1 MSAPPF
7 QLLYTR
13 EAERVLDD
21 LRAKKQYEA
30 KLKKVRKALRLLQDA
45 GPRHPGLH
53 SHDYQSVPGPG
64 GATLWESYVENKTPS
79 AWRIWWIYGPDDAQ
93 ITIVTIGPHP

>member
-1 MSAPPF
+1 VNAPPS

-13 EAERVLDD
+13 EAERVLDN

-30 KLKKVRKALRLLQDA
+30 KLKKVRKALRLLQ
-45 GPRHPGLH
+45 HPGLH

-64 GATLWESYVENKTPS
+64 GVTLWESYVENKTPS
-79 AWRIWWIYGPDDAQ
+79 AWRIWWIYGAGDAQ